1 MRTSIILLNY
11 QHYILQLLGQNIVS
25 LDLLDD
31 QLVISLDLLVAGA
44 YNVLLIAAEHLL
56 RCLYCLRTTM
66 MFLNSIDFITCQR
79 VTYLAL
85 NDILA
90 DSELVGWQ
98 ENPWHHA
105 PAVVAF
111 HFDEK
116 AGLNVLLH
124 VLNSTFSKAFIVYFT
139 SNQVPCSTLPLY
151 LQAILTVLVVQILPS
166 S

>member
-1 MRTSIILLNY
+1 M
-11 QHYILQLLGQNIVS
+11 
-25 LDLLDD
+25 
-31 QLVISLDLLVAGA
+31 
-44 YNVLLIAAEHLL
+44 
-56 RCLYCLRTTM
+56 
-66 MFLNSIDFITCQR
+66 
-79 VTYLAL
+79 TYLAL

-116 AGLNVLLH
+116 AGLSVLLH

-139 SNQVPCSTLPLY
+139 SDQVPCSTLPLY